1 MAAKVKRSYTE
12 ETTIGDILYNTKT
25 KTVFFNIQMGFMGRK
40 SINLVQNQEGT
51 YDMFGTYMKDG
62 ELHMYKMGKTFQVT
76 DRNGG
81 VVEGLTQ
88 GTLGLRT
95 SWNKE
100 IKKEV
105 SSTEDAIFFMTHKL
119 KENKKINDDLVK
131 VGWVTGKY
139 GFEIISQTPSQETP
153 QTETTPE
160 VVPQETTTKSEPEDT
175 SSTEDDDEVPF

>member
-1 MAAKVKRSYTE
+1 MATKIQRNYSK
-12 ETTIGDILYNTKT
+12 ETTIGDIMYNTKT

-51 YDMFGTYMKDG
+51 YDMFGTYFKD
-62 ELHMYKMGKTFQVT
+62 EKPEMYKMGKTFQVT

-95 SWNKE
+95 SWNKQ
-100 IKKEV
+100 IQKEV
-105 SSTEDAIFFMTHKL
+105 SSTEDAIFFVTHKL
-119 KENKKINDDLVK
+119 KETKKVNDDLVK
-131 VGWVTGKY
+131 VGWVTGQF
-139 GFEIISQTPSQETP
+139 GFEIVSETPRQETP

-160 VVPQETTTKSEPEDT
+160 VVPEQTPTQSEPEDT

>member
-1 MAAKVKRSYTE
+1 MATKIQRVYSK
-12 ETTIGDILYNTKT
+12 ETTIGDIMYNTKT

-51 YDMFGTYMKDG
+51 YDMFGTYFKDG
-62 ELHMYKMGKTFQVT
+62 KPEMYRMGKTFQVT

-105 SSTEDAIFFMTHKL
+105 SSTEDAIFFVTHKL
-119 KENKKINDDLVK
+119 KESKKVNDDLVK
-131 VGWVTGKY
+131 VGWVTGQF
-139 GFEIISQTPSQETP
+139 GFEIATKTQET
-153 QTETTPE
+153 TSSETTPE
-160 VVPQETTTKSEPEDT
+160 SVKEETPTQPEPEDT

>member
-1 MAAKVKRSYTE
+1 MATKIQRVYSK
-12 ETTIGDILYNTKT
+12 ETTIGDIMYNTKT

-62 ELHMYKMGKTFQVT
+62 EIQMYKMGKTFQVT

-105 SSTEDAIFFMTHKL
+105 SSTEDALFFVTHKL
-119 KENKKINDDLVK
+119 KETKKVSDDLVK
-131 VGWVTGKY
+131 VGWVTGQF
-139 GFEIISQTPSQETP
+139 GFEVVSQKQETSQTN
-153 QTETTPE
+153 TTPE
-160 VVPQETTTKSEPEDT
+160 VVTEQKSTQPEPEDT